1 MIVQKPKSCYL
12 FSAFLLFA
20 TLFSYAQTKEKPLS
34 STEKDQVEKAQL
46 MLEEKNYR
54 LALPIFEDLLAKHP
68 KEPLLKY
75 FTGLCYF
82 SRPDKHPQML
92 QYLNDVYAI
101 NKKADRIEL
110 NLAKANYLNYKLNEA
125 SVFLD
130 LYTSKNKKLNE
141 QDKRDVEQ
149 LNLYIGNAKKLMTSP
164 VNVKIENLGSTVNT
178 NASENSPYVTM
189 NDSFMIITY
198 RGELSTGG
206 KQNAFNEE
214 IQNGLYFEDVF
225 YSVKEND
232 IWSKPVG
239 LTVVNSNNNDE
250 ALSISYDG
258 QKLFISRDSE
268 EDDGDI
274 YMSSLTDNGWSPAV
288 KLLGDVN
295 SPYWEDNCSLTPDG
309 KTLFFSSSRPGGYGG
324 KDIYKSSLLA
334 DGSWGPAQNLGD
346 KINTKEDEDDPF
358 FHIDG
363 RILIFSSKGYNS
375 MGGYDV
381 FKTYLNLADSS
392 WSTPENMGYPVNTP
406 DDDVHYVLSPGGDKA
421 YCAISKSDGFGD
433 YDIYTVEPGISG
445 IMPAMVVV
453 KGTVTQDDKPVRAE
467 ITANS
472 GKGVYKKYK
481 SNPTTGFYQIVLPLG
496 QDYTITWKLNDTT
509 LQNQTIEA
517 AKVSAY
523 LLKIND
529 VNFKTK
535 KDSAAI
541 TGIVEDTSGFVEG
554 LTFRI
559 QIAAEGLHRG
569 MDKKKIAEYGKIE
582 KQIVGK
588 LARFTLDTKYK
599 TLKNVNVIL
608 EKIRSTLV
616 PDAFVICFYRGKRYY
631 IYELRK
637 MGVIR

>member
-381 FKTYLNLADSS
+381 FKTY
-392 WSTPENMGYPVNTP
+392 
-406 DDDVHYVLSPGGDKA
+406 
-421 YCAISKSDGFGD
+421 
-433 YDIYTVEPGISG
+433 
-445 IMPAMVVV
+445 
-453 KGTVTQDDKPVRAE
+453 
-467 ITANS
+467 
-472 GKGVYKKYK
+472 
-481 SNPTTGFYQIVLPLG
+481 
-496 QDYTITWKLNDTT
+496 
-509 LQNQTIEA
+509 
-517 AKVSAY
+517 
-523 LLKIND
+523 
-529 VNFKTK
+529 
-535 KDSAAI
+535 
-541 TGIVEDTSGFVEG
+541 
-554 LTFRI
+554 
-559 QIAAEGLHRG
+559 
-569 MDKKKIAEYGKIE
+569 
-582 KQIVGK
+582 
-588 LARFTLDTKYK
+588 
-599 TLKNVNVIL
+599 
-608 EKIRSTLV
+608 
-616 PDAFVICFYRGKRYY
+616 
-631 IYELRK
+631 
-637 MGVIR
+637 